1 MVDVRFWHLADI
13 ENRHLLRAAKA
24 REREEGQQK
33 APVQAPFAEMLIVM
47 VVMVVMMTEVMMVVM
62 IHSHTDATVVMMMV
76 VVADLDRY
84 LRQPSC
90 VICPRLCET
99 CIIGFQ

>member
-1 MVDVRFWHLADI
+1 LVDVRFWHLADI

-24 REREEGQQK
+24 RKRWIAKSARKG
-33 APVQAPFAEMLIVM
+33 AFCWNINRDGGDGGDDDGSDDGGDDPLSRGR
-47 VVMVVMMTEVMMVVM
+47 
-62 IHSHTDATVVMMMV
+62 HGGDDV

-99 CIIGFQ
+99 RIIGFQ

>member
-1 MVDVRFWHLADI
+1 
-13 ENRHLLRAAKA
+13 
-24 REREEGQQK
+24 
-33 APVQAPFAEMLIVM
+33 
-47 VVMVVMMTEVMMVVM
+47 MVVMMTEVMM
-62 IHSHTDATVVMMMV
+62 IHPHADATVMMMV

-99 CIIGFQ
+99 RIIGFQ